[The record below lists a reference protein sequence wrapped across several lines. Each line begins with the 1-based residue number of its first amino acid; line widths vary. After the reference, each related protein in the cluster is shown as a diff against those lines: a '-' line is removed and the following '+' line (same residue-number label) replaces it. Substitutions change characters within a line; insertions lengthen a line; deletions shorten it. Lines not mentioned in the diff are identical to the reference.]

1 MNLSLAEAA
10 RVPLVLVERG
20 EGGPTR
26 GSLGLLAK
34 ARALGGSAAAVVSG
48 PGATD
53 AVGTLA
59 AHGADIVYV
68 CDLGGLDGDLG
79 QPQVDV
85 LSHLVVERG
94 HRTILFENSGITS
107 DAASGLAVR
116 LDAGVNWDLQ
126 DLSIYDDVLVGIR
139 YALNDTVAV
148 RVGWNSAVRLAVFR
162 IGVVEPSPAAGA
174 GHVERI
180 EPDLATYG
188 LEAHVLERRLASTE
202 GVDLA
207 SADVIV
213 AGGRGLRDQA
223 SLGLL
228 DDLAKALGGVVAVS
242 MPLVDRGWYPHSRQ
256 VGQTG
261 QKVRPRLYIACGIS
275 GQLAHRVGM
284 EKSGVIV
291 AINSDPTAPI
301 FRICD
306 AGVVGDLHEIVPE
319 LARLI
324 REARP
329 ATTGQH

>member
-1 MNLSLAEAA
+1 MNESMAEAA
-10 RVPLVLVERG
+10 RMPLALVERG
-20 EGGPTR
+20 ENGPTR

-34 ARALGGSAAAVVSG
+34 ARELAGSAAAVVCG
-48 PGATD
+48 PGAAD
-53 AVGTLA
+53 AVETLA
-59 AHGADIVYV
+59 AHGADLVYV
-68 CDLGGLDGDLG
+68 CEVAGLDGDLG

-85 LSHLVVERG
+85 LAHLVLERG

-126 DLSIYDDVLVGIR
+126 DLAIRDAVLVGTR

-148 RVGWNSAVRLAVFR
+148 RVGWNSNVRLAVFR
-162 IGVVEPSPAAGA
+162 IGAVEPTPAAGA

-180 EPDLATYG
+180 QPELAQYG
-188 LEAHVLERRLASTE
+188 LAAHVVERRPASTE
-202 GVDLA
+202 GIDLA

-213 AGGRGLRDQA
+213 AGGRGMRDQA
-223 SLGLL
+223 SLALL
-228 DDLAKALGGVVAVS
+228 EDLAKALGGAVAVS

-284 EKSGVIV
+284 EKSRLIV

-306 AGVVGDLHEIVPE
+306 AGVVGDLHEVVPE

-329 ATTGQH
+329 ATAGQP